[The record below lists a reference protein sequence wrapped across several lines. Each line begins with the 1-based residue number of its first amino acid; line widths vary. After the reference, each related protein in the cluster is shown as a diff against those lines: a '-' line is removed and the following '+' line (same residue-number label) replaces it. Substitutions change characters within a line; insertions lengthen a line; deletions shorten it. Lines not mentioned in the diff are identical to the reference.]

1 MKTELLKLKE
11 EAGVFKALAHPSRL
25 AIVEALAQGERCVCE
40 FQQLVGSDMST
51 VSRHLAVLRQA
62 GVIADEKRGQW
73 VYYRL
78 ILPCVTTF
86 LNCLRNP
93 EDACGCAT
101 PAGEISA
108 STGVRR

>member
-1 MKTELLKLKE
+1 MKQQLPDLRK

-25 AIVEALAQGERCVCE
+25 AIVEALAHGESCVCE
-40 FQQLVGSDMST
+40 FQRLVGSDMST

-78 ILPCVTTF
+78 TLPCVQTF

-93 EDACGCAT
+93 DGVCEYE
-101 PAGEISA
+101 PAGVETDTSR
-108 STGVRR
+108 GERR